1 MPGDVQSAR
10 RGLRL
15 RRTIR
20 FHYHGHFSLS
30 SVLPALV
37 ATAFRHYGSFIMSNF
52 HPSKTVDDFVQ
63 LQHTVAAYHVLRTAL
78 RLGVVNELKSGQ
90 KTAAQIA
97 ASLELDWAATE
108 MLLLALCQA
117 GLAENYGEDY
127 ALSQIGHLLVDPFS
141 LDDQHWSRLPDL
153 VRLGSERFGT
163 AQPTAADQLPTRID
177 SQQWLEAPAALDA
190 AEVLDFGHSR
200 RAFRVLEVGGGSA
213 VMSTALAHRDPDSL
227 FVVLDRAE
235 NLERA
240 RQTAGSVE
248 LENQFEFLEG
258 NPREPDIEPG
268 VFDLIIVSGQYH
280 FVPEPTGPAWVQ
292 ALARGLKPGGELA
305 VIDWFG
311 GQEKGFRSMVYHQLE
326 VGLRF
331 PGAKL
336 NRPQM
341 LREWMHAAGL
351 TAVRY
356 AHLPSP
362 PHVWGLV
369 LAEKPK

>member
-1 MPGDVQSAR
+1 
-10 RGLRL
+10 
-15 RRTIR
+15 
-20 FHYHGHFSLS
+20 
-30 SVLPALV
+30 
-37 ATAFRHYGSFIMSNF
+37 MSNF
-52 HPSKTVDDFVQ
+52 HPSQTVDDFVQ
-63 LQHTVAAYHVLRTAL
+63 LQHTVAAYHVIRTAL
-78 RLGVVNELKSGQ
+78 RLGVINQLKSGQ
-90 KTAAQIA
+90 QTAAQVA
-97 ASLELDWAATE
+97 AALDLDWAATE
-108 MLLLALCQA
+108 MLLLALCQT

-127 ALSQIGHLLVDPFS
+127 ALSQIGYLLSDPFA
-141 LDDQHWSRLPDL
+141 LDDQHWLQLESL
-153 VRLGSERFGT
+153 VRLGSDRFGS
-163 AQPTAADQLPTRID
+163 AQAAAPAAELPNRID

-213 VMSTALAHRDPDSL
+213 VISTALAHRDPDSL
-227 FVVLDRAE
+227 FAVLDRAV

-240 RQTAGSVE
+240 RQTASSVE

-258 NPREPDIEPG
+258 DPRQPEIEAG
-268 VFDLIIVSGQYH
+268 VFDLIIISGQYH
-280 FVPEPTGPAWVQ
+280 FIPADAGPAWVA

-326 VGLRF
+326 IGLRI

-336 NRPQM
+336 NRPQL

-351 TAVRY
+351 TAVRF